1 MRIPLAGADV
11 ILIGMSAA
19 GSGTPLR
26 AVDTQASNGVLTVTV
41 RKDFDSGNVHQDW
54 AQQVQVLHPGPFTKV
69 VVDCSGCGLL
79 SSTFFAGIMQLQ
91 QYYGEQGTERLVLD
105 RPDARIV
112 KNLQIL
118 RLNQFFHIIP
128 R

>member
-1 MRIPLAGADV
+1 
-11 ILIGMSAA
+11 MSDA
-19 GSGTPLR
+19 GSIHPLR
-26 AVDTQASNGVLTVTV
+26 AVDTAATDGVLTITV
-41 RKDFDSGNVHQDW
+41 RKEFDSGNVHQDW
-54 AQQVQVLHPGPFTKV
+54 AQQIQILHPGPFSRV

-91 QYYGEQGTERLVLD
+91 QHYGGQGAPRLVLD
-105 RPDARIV
+105 RPDPRIV

-118 RLNQFFHIIP
+118 RLHTFFDIVP

>member
-1 MRIPLAGADV
+1 MTDV
-11 ILIGMSAA
+11 APNN
-19 GSGTPLR
+19 PLR
-26 AVDTQASNGVLTVTV
+26 AVDTALKDGVLTVTV
-41 RKDFDSGNVHQDW
+41 RKEFDSGNVHQDW
-54 AQQVQVLHPGPFTKV
+54 AQQVQLLHPGPFTKV
-69 VVDCSGCGLL
+69 VVDCSACGLL

-91 QYYGEQGTERLVLD
+91 QHYGELGCPKLVLD

-118 RLNQFFHIIP
+118 RLHTFFDIIA

>member
-1 MRIPLAGADV
+1 MTE
-11 ILIGMSAA
+11 A
-19 GSGTPLR
+19 GSNTPLR
-26 AVDTQASNGVLTVTV
+26 AVDAALKDGVLTVTV

-54 AQQVQVLHPGPFTKV
+54 AQQVQLLHPGPFTKV
-69 VVDCSGCGLL
+69 VVDCAASGLL

-91 QYYGEQGTERLVLD
+91 QYYGQLGCPKLVLN

-118 RLNQFFHIIP
+118 RLHTFFDIIT